1 MKELEKKLAK
11 VLSGLHAADNY
22 LREDLDAICDDTMR
36 EHAEDALD
44 RVDASIKEAEK
55 LLEEVCTKSNGE
67 MARDLLREEGFFYI
81 TSVHRDDLE
90 AVEFDVSEVSD
101 EQMERLAKQM
111 RDDYCTQ
118 MFHESMEILAEC
130 LEFPKKEGDEYEDE

>member
-11 VLSGLHAADNY
+11 ILNGLHAVDNY
-22 LREDLDAICDDTMR
+22 LREDLDAICDDSMR
-36 EHAEDALD
+36 EYAEDALG
-44 RVDASIKEAEK
+44 RVGSSIKEADK
-55 LLEEVCTKSNGE
+55 LLEDIRLKSNRE
-67 MARDLLREEGFFYI
+67 MACDLLREEGFFYI

-90 AVEFDVSEVSD
+90 AAEFDVSEVSD
-101 EQMERLAKQM
+101 DQMERLAKLM

-130 LEFPKKEGDEYEDE
+130 LGFPKKEGDEYEDE